1 MESVIG
7 SEKQPYLFRVCA
19 VKKGALLLPEGAP
32 SLRWQAAP
40 RSWEPLFLRPRA
52 GWEAGFTSR
61 SSIAKFFEKGLV
73 ISVNESQ
80 LGLFYG
86 LSFLCV
92 AIAFAFAAYLY
103 LWVKKQK
110 TENAKIQEVS
120 LLIKQG
126 ANTFMR
132 REYLVL
138 AKFAVV
144 AAVVILVLLPSPI
157 WTGNIV
163 DNISMA
169 IAYLCGTAL
178 SAIAGK
184 IGILVA
190 TLSNGRTAEAAQ
202 KGIKPA
208 FLIGFRGGAVMGL
221 LVVGCSLLGVAAV
234 LLVTGDS
241 SILLGFSFG
250 ASSLALF
257 AKAGGGIF
265 TKTADVSADLTG
277 KVELGIPEDDPRN
290 PAVIA
295 DNVGDNVGDVAGMG
309 ADLFDSNVAAMASAL
324 VLAQSLSG
332 GDFNN
337 VSMVFCYAI
346 LGLFASIIGIAT
358 ARVGKK
364 GDPTTALNSSTYV
377 TTAIYLVLTAGAT
390 ALFPGFSWRIWG
402 AAAVGLL
409 VGVIIG
415 ITTDYF
421 TDDSKSPVK
430 KVAKASSSGPAF
442 TVLSGISYG
451 FISALPAMVGIAIS
465 ALIAY
470 KLCEPMG
477 EGYAI
482 FGISMAAV
490 GMLSIVGMIIS
501 NDAYGPIVDNARG
514 LAEMGGLGEETIRTA
529 DELDSAGN
537 TVKAVTKG
545 FSISAAGLTVI
556 SLLGA
561 FMSEANDA
569 LAAAGR
575 ELITGFDI
583 MSPTV
588 FFGVLVGAV
597 VPAVFSAMLILG
609 VDKNAQRMVAE
620 IHRQF
625 NSIKGLRE
633 GKPGVKPEYDKCI
646 DIATSGSLRELI
658 PAGLMSIIAT
668 VVVGFIGGPSAIG
681 GFLLG
686 NIVSGLLLAL
696 FMSNAGGLWDNCKKY
711 IEAGAEGGKG
721 SDSHKAAVI
730 GDTVGDPFKDT
741 AGPSINTQ
749 ITVVSLVSSLLSSV
763 FVMFSFFS

>member
-1 MESVIG
+1 MHEHLS
-7 SEKQPYLFRVCA
+7 LF
-19 VKKGALLLPEGAP
+19 
-32 SLRWQAAP
+32 
-40 RSWEPLFLRPRA
+40 F
-52 GWEAGFTSR
+52 
-61 SSIAKFFEKGLV
+61 
-73 ISVNESQ
+73 
-80 LGLFYG
+80 G
-86 LSFLCV
+86 LSFLTAV
-92 AIAFAFAAYLY
+92 LAFAFAAYLY
-103 LWVKKQK
+103 LWVKKQRTDN
-110 TENAKIQEVS
+110 TEISRISA
-120 LLIKQG
+120 LIKEG

-132 REYLVL
+132 REYKLL
-138 AKFAVV
+138 GIFAAV
-144 AAVVILVLLPSPI
+144 AAVIIFVLLPSPV
-157 WTGNIV
+157 WKGNV
-163 DNISMA
+163 LDNVAIA
-169 IAYLCGTAL
+169 IAYLAGTAL
-178 SAIAGK
+178 SAVAGK

-190 TLSNGRTAEAAQ
+190 TLSNSRTAEAAQ

-221 LVVGCSLLGVAAV
+221 LVVGCSLFGVAAV
-234 LLVTGDS
+234 LMLTGDS
-241 SILLGFSFG
+241 TILLGFSFG

-324 VLAQSLSG
+324 VIAQSLTG
-332 GDFNN
+332 GKFAN

-346 LGLFASIIGIAT
+346 LGLLASVIGIAT

-364 GDPTTALNSSTYV
+364 GSPTRALNSSTYV
-377 TTAIYLVLTAGAT
+377 TTAVFLAFT
-390 ALFPGFSWRIWG
+390 ALVTMLVPGFSWRIWG
-402 AAAVGLL
+402 ASATGLL

-421 TDDSKSPVK
+421 TDDSKPIVC
-430 KVAKASSSGPAF
+430 KVAHASSSGPAF
-442 TVLSGISYG
+442 TVLSGVSYG
-451 FISALPAMVGIAIS
+451 FISALPAMVGIAVS
-465 ALIAY
+465 ALVAY

-477 EGYAI
+477 AGYAI

-514 LAEMGGLGEETIRTA
+514 LAEMGGLGEETIRVA

-545 FSISAAGLTVI
+545 FSIGAAGLTVI

-561 FMSEANDA
+561 FMSEVNAA
-569 LAAAGR
+569 LAAAGK
-575 ELITGFDI
+575 ELITGFDV

-588 FFGVLVGAV
+588 FFGILIGAAI
-597 VPAVFSAMLILG
+597 PAVFSAMLILG
-609 VDKNAQRMVAE
+609 VDRNAQRMVAE

-625 NSIKGLRE
+625 NTILGLKE
-633 GKPGVKPEYDKCI
+633 GKPGVKPEYSKCI
-646 DIATSGSLRELI
+646 DIATAGALRELI
-658 PAGLMSIIAT
+658 PAGLMTIIAT
-668 VVVGFIGGPSAIG
+668 LLVGFIGGPLAIG

-696 FMSNAGGLWDNCKKY
+696 FMSNSGGLWDNSKKY
-711 IEAGAEGGKG
+711 IESGSEGGKG
-721 SDSHKAAVI
+721 SDAHKAAVI

-749 ITVVSLVSSLLSSV
+749 ITVVSLVASLLSSL
-763 FVMFSFFS
+763 FVAFSLFG

>member
-1 MESVIG
+1 ME
-7 SEKQPYLFRVCA
+7 QYL
-19 VKKGALLLPEGAP
+19 
-32 SLRWQAAP
+32 S
-40 RSWEPLFLRPRA
+40 
-52 GWEAGFTSR
+52 
-61 SSIAKFFEKGLV
+61 
-73 ISVNESQ
+73 
-80 LGLFYG
+80 LFYG
-86 LSFLCV
+86 LSFLT
-92 AIAFAFAAYLY
+92 AALAFAYAAYLY
-103 LWVKKQK
+103 LWVKRQPLSNQK
-110 TENAKIQEVS
+110 IIEVAA
-120 LLIKQG
+120 LIKDG
-126 ANTFMR
+126 ANTFMG
-132 REYLVL
+132 REYKILAIFASVIAVL
-138 AKFAVV
+138 
-144 AAVVILVLLPSPI
+144 ILLFLPSPI
-157 WTGNIV
+157 WNGDFVSNL
-163 DNISMA
+163 SMA
-169 IAYLCGTAL
+169 LSYLAGTIL

-190 TLSNGRTAEAAQ
+190 SLSNGRSAEAAQ

-221 LVVGCSLLGVAAV
+221 LVVGCSLFGVAAV
-234 LLVTGDS
+234 LMIVGDA

-309 ADLFDSNVAAMASAL
+309 ADLFDSNVAAMVSAI
-324 VLAQSLSG
+324 VIAQSLAG
-332 GDFNN
+332 TGFDNI
-337 VSMVFCYAI
+337 SMIFCYSV
-346 LGLFASIIGIAT
+346 LGLLSSIIGIAT
-358 ARVGKK
+358 ARIGKN
-364 GDPTTALNSSTYV
+364 GNPTRALNSSTYV
-377 TTAIYLVLTAGAT
+377 TTAVYMILTAAAT
-390 ALFPGFSWRIWG
+390 WLIPGFSWRIW
-402 AAAVGLL
+402 AAATVGLL

-421 TDDSKSPVK
+421 TDDSKPIVK
-430 KVAKASSSGPAF
+430 KVAHASQTGPAF
-442 TVLSGISYG
+442 TILSGVSYG

-465 ALIAY
+465 ALAAY
-470 KLCEPMG
+470 KICEPMG

-514 LAEMGGLGEETIRTA
+514 LAEMGELGEDTIRIA

-561 FMSEANDA
+561 FMSEVNDA
-569 LAAAGR
+569 LAASGK
-575 ELITGFDI
+575 ELLTGFDI
-583 MSPTV
+583 MDPTV
-588 FFGVLVGAV
+588 FFGVLIGAV

-625 NSIKGLRE
+625 REIKGLRE
-633 GKPGVKPEYDKCI
+633 GDPDAKPEYDKCI
-646 DIATSGSLRELI
+646 DIATTGSLRELI
-658 PAGLMSIIAT
+658 PAGLMTILTTI
-668 VVVGFIGGPSAIG
+668 VVGLIGGAKAVG

-696 FMSNAGGLWDNCKKY
+696 FMSNAGGLWDNSKKY
-711 IEAGAEGGKG
+711 VEAGNEGGKG
-721 SDSHKAAVI
+721 SEAHKAAVI

-749 ITVVSLVSSLLSSV
+749 ITVVSLVASLLSGLFAVISL
-763 FVMFSFFS
+763 F

>member
-1 MESVIG
+1 M
-7 SEKQPYLFRVCA
+7 
-19 VKKGALLLPEGAP
+19 
-32 SLRWQAAP
+32 
-40 RSWEPLFLRPRA
+40 
-52 GWEAGFTSR
+52 
-61 SSIAKFFEKGLV
+61 
-73 ISVNESQ
+73 ESQ
-80 LGLFYG
+80 LSLFYG
-86 LSFLCV
+86 LSFLTV
-92 AIAFAFAAYLY
+92 AIAFAFAFYLY

-110 TENAKIQEVS
+110 TTNAKIQGVS
-120 LLIKQG
+120 ALIKEG

-138 AKFAVV
+138 AKFALV
-144 AAVVILVLLPSPI
+144 AAIVILVLLPMPI
-157 WTGNIV
+157 WQGNII

-169 IAYLCGTAL
+169 IAYIAGTVL

-184 IGILVA
+184 IGIMVA
-190 TLSNGRTAEAAQ
+190 THSNGRTAEAAQ
-202 KGIKPA
+202 KGLKPA

-234 LLVTGDS
+234 LWITDNS

-324 VLAQSLSG
+324 VLAQSLAG
-332 GDFNN
+332 GAYNN
-337 VSMVFCYAI
+337 ISMVFCYAN
-346 LGLFASIIGIAT
+346 LGLLASIIGIAT
-358 ARVGKK
+358 ARVGKN
-364 GDPTTALNSSTYV
+364 GNPTHALNSSTYV
-377 TTAIYLVLTAGAT
+377 TTAIFLVLTALAT
-390 ALFPGFSWRIWG
+390 VVFDGFSWRIWG
-402 AAAVGLL
+402 ASAVGLL
-409 VGVIIG
+409 VGVVIG

-421 TDDSKSPVK
+421 TDDTKPIVK
-430 KVAKASSSGPAF
+430 KVAHASSSGPAF
-442 TVLSGISYG
+442 TVLSGVSYG
-451 FISALPAMVGIAIS
+451 FISALPAMVGIALS
-465 ALIAY
+465 ALVAY

-477 EGYAI
+477 AGYAI

-514 LAEMGGLGEETIRTA
+514 LAEMGGLGDETIRTA

-537 TVKAVTKG
+537 TVKAITKG

-588 FFGVLVGAV
+588 FFGVLIGAAI
-597 VPAVFSAMLILG
+597 PAVFSAMLILG
-609 VDKNAQRMVAE
+609 VDKNAQRMVQE

-625 NSIKGLRE
+625 VEIPGLKE
-633 GKPGVKPEYDKCI
+633 GKEDAKPEYGKCI
-646 DIATSGSLRELI
+646 DIATSGAIRELI

-668 VVVGFIGGPSAIG
+668 LIVGFIGGPLAIG

-686 NIVSGLLLAL
+686 NIVSGLLIAL
-696 FMSNAGGLWDNCKKY
+696 FMSNSGGLWDNAKKY
-711 IEAGAEGGKG
+711 VESGEEGGKG
-721 SDSHKAAVI
+721 SEAHKAAVI

-749 ITVVSLVSSLLSSV
+749 ITVVSLVSSLASSL
-763 FVMFSFFS
+763 FVWFSILG

>member
-1 MESVIG
+1 MET
-7 SEKQPYLFRVCA
+7 Q
-19 VKKGALLLPEGAP
+19 LP
-32 SLRWQAAP
+32 
-40 RSWEPLFLRPRA
+40 
-52 GWEAGFTSR
+52 
-61 SSIAKFFEKGLV
+61 
-73 ISVNESQ
+73 
-80 LGLFYG
+80 LFYG
-86 LSFLCV
+86 LSFLTV
-92 AIAFAFAAYLY
+92 VLAFAFAAYLY

-110 TENAKIQEVS
+110 TSNAKIEEVS
-120 LLIKQG
+120 QLIKEG

-132 REYLVL
+132 REYKVL
-138 AKFAVV
+138 AKFAAV
-144 AAVVILVLLPSPI
+144 AAVLILVFLPSPI
-157 WTGNIV
+157 WNGNFV

-169 IAYLCGTAL
+169 VAYIAGTVL

-190 TLSNGRTAEAAQ
+190 TLSNGRTAESAQ
-202 KGIKPA
+202 KGLKPA

-234 LLVTGDS
+234 LMITGNS

-324 VLAQSLSG
+324 VIAQSLSG
-332 GDFNN
+332 GAYNN
-337 VSMVFCYAI
+337 ISMVFCYAI

-358 ARVGKK
+358 ARVGKN
-364 GDPTTALNSSTYV
+364 GNPTHALNSSTYV
-377 TTAIYLVLTAGAT
+377 TTAIFLVLTAIAT
-390 ALFPGFSWRIWG
+390 AVFEGFSWRIW
-402 AAAVGLL
+402 AASAVGLL

-421 TDDSKSPVK
+421 TDDSKPIVR
-430 KVAKASSSGPAF
+430 KVAHASGSGPAF
-442 TVLSGISYG
+442 TILSGMSYG
-451 FISALPAMVGIAIS
+451 FISALPAMVGIAVS
-465 ALIAY
+465 ALVAY
-470 KLCEPMG
+470 QICAPMG

-545 FSISAAGLTVI
+545 FSIGAAGLTVI

-561 FMSEANDA
+561 FMSEANAA

-583 MSPTV
+583 MSPMV
-588 FFGVLVGAV
+588 FFGVLIGAAI
-597 VPAVFSAMLILG
+597 PAVFSAMLILG
-609 VDKNAQRMVAE
+609 VDKNAQRMVQE

-625 NSIKGLRE
+625 NTIKGLRE
-633 GKPGVKPEYDKCI
+633 GVEGVKPEYGKCI
-646 DIATSGSLRELI
+646 DIATSGALRELI
-658 PAGLMSIIAT
+658 PAGLMSIAAT
-668 VVVGFIGGPSAIG
+668 LVVGFIGGPLAIG

-686 NIVSGLLLAL
+686 NIVSGLLIAL
-696 FMSNAGGLWDNCKKY
+696 FMSNSGGLWDNSKKY
-711 IEAGAEGGKG
+711 IESGEEGGKG
-721 SDSHKAAVI
+721 SEAHKAAVI

-749 ITVVSLVSSLLSSV
+749 ITVVSLVASLLSTL
-763 FVMFSFFS
+763 FVMFSIFH